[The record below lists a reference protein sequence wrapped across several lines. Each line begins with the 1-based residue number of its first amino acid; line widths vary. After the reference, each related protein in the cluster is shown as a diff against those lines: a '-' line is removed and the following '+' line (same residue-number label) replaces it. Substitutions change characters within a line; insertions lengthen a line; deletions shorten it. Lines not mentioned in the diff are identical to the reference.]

1 MARIKTYNQD
11 VKVTKDDK
19 LIGTNTNSG
28 ATQNFSLSSIVDF
41 MNSEGQIKMPD
52 GALFRFQ
59 TFDPDH
65 TDPVGILN
73 LTRDENTVE
82 TSYSAVTTVYV
93 SKKMQGG
100 DTVGD
105 YINAF
110 DNGTIKI
117 SEQGNLNSFGI
128 FLVSDVVDDD
138 NDRYTKL
145 TLTHDKSVG
154 TLYPGKYYYMSFMLD
169 EGDINIGSYSVTD
182 LQGVTDAGSGRIMTV
197 EERGRLASIE
207 DNATQDQSDQ
217 EIETAYNNQV
227 SQATADELTNGTE
240 TEVRRFSPAN
250 IKSMIDEHANSVQ
263 YVHNQ
268 SLASTTWTIN
278 HNLGKFPAVSI
289 KFSSSDQVYTNVGAF
304 AGVTYTNENSITI
317 NLAAAESGYAYLN

>member
-1 MARIKTYNQD
+1 MARINTYDQD
-11 VKVTKDDK
+11 VKVTKDDR
-19 LIGTNTNSG
+19 LIGTNTNTG
-28 ATQNFSLSSIVDF
+28 ATRNFSLNSIVSFIND
-41 MNSEGQIKMPD
+41 EGQIKLPD

-65 TDPVGILN
+65 ADPVGILN
-73 LTRDENTVE
+73 LTRDENTVQ
-82 TSYSAVTTVYV
+82 TSYTAVTTFYV

-128 FLVSDVVDDD
+128 FLVTDVVDDS

-145 TLTHDKSVG
+145 TVTHDKSVG
-154 TLYPGKYYYMSFMLD
+154 TLSPGKYYYVSFMLD
-169 EGDINIGSYSVTD
+169 EGDINIGSYNVTD
-182 LQGVTDAGSGRIMTV
+182 LQGVSDAGSGRIITDG
-197 EERGRLASIE
+197 ERTRLSNIE
-207 DNATQDQSDQ
+207 DSATQDQSDQ

-227 SQATADELTNGTE
+227 IQATSDELTNGTE
-240 TEVRRFSPAN
+240 TDVRRFSPAN
-250 IKSMIDEHANSVQ
+250 VKTMIDEHANSVQ

-268 SLASTTWTIN
+268 SLASTSWTIN

-289 KFSSSDQVYTNVGAF
+289 KFSSSDQVYSNVGAF
-304 AGVTYTNENSITI
+304 AGITYTNENSITI